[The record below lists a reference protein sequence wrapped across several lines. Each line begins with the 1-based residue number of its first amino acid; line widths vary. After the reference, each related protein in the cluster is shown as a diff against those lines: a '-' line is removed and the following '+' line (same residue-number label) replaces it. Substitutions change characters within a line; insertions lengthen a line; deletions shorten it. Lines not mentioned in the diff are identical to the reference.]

1 LSSNH
6 PASSNPQGAVE
17 ESAEC
22 GRERTLR
29 ITFVAPFGIRRKGTT
44 QARVIPLAAALAQR
58 GHSVRVLIPDWDC
71 PADAGRRYH
80 VDGAEVRHLAVRPGG
95 DGPFSPRLLAA
106 TYREA
111 LAGDP
116 QVVHCFKPIGY
127 AGAVALLVVACS
139 TPHLARL
146 ATASRPSRSRR
157 RSRHAPL
164 LAIDCDDLEGR
175 AGWATRD
182 KRPSWQ
188 IALIEAQER
197 LGMHYAPLVT
207 VASAALFRL
216 AHQRRG
222 RGEGVTYLPN
232 AAPMHLS
239 SAPAANSVRRL
250 DATRLASLTTA
261 HPRAPSEPSGDF
273 RLVLYTRFNE
283 FAPARGVAAV
293 AAVLQRLPTAELVV
307 IGEGDTAARKEFEA
321 GLQGAG
327 VAGRCHWMG
336 YLVEPE
342 RHRVL
347 SSAHGA
353 IWLFDDTPINRARSP
368 AKLLELLAMGLPV
381 IAEDVGET
389 RALIGRA
396 GVLVPPCSREALIA
410 AVARLADSRD
420 TRLELA
426 NAARRRIAA
435 AATWLDRAAT
445 LERTYLLY
453 T

>member
-1 LSSNH
+1 MSNKH
-6 PASSNPQGAVE
+6 PVASNPPGSVE
-17 ESAEC
+17 DSAER
-22 GRERTLR
+22 GSERKLR
-29 ITFVAPFGIRRKGTT
+29 ITFVAPFGVRRKGTT

-58 GHSVRVLIPDWDC
+58 GHWVRVLIPDWDC

-80 VDGAEVRHLAVRPGG
+80 VDGAEVRHLVVQPGG
-95 DGPFSPRLLAA
+95 DGPFSPSLLAA

-111 LAGDP
+111 LADHP

-127 AGAVALLVVACS
+127 AGAVALLFLAGS
-139 TPHLARL
+139 TPHLACR
-146 ATASRPSRSRR
+146 ATACRPARSRR
-157 RSRHAPL
+157 RSGQPPL
-164 LAIDCDDLEGR
+164 LLIDCDDLEGR

-216 AHQRRG
+216 AHQRRA
-222 RGEGVTYLPN
+222 RGEGVVYLPN

-239 SAPAANSVRRL
+239 IAPAAKSVGRL
-250 DATRLASLTTA
+250 ELSRMASDTTDD
-261 HPRAPSEPSGDF
+261 PRSPAEPSGNF

-283 FAPARGVAAV
+283 FEPARGAADV
-293 AAVLQRLPTAELVV
+293 AAVLQRLPTAELLV
-307 IGEGDTAARKEFEA
+307 IGEGDTVRGHEFEA
-321 GLQGAG
+321 GLRGAG
-327 VAGRCHWMG
+327 VADRCHWMG
-336 YLVEPE
+336 YLSELE
-342 RHRVL
+342 RQRVL

-389 RALIGRA
+389 RALIGRG
-396 GVLVPPCSREALIA
+396 GVLIPPTSREALVA
-410 AVARLADSRD
+410 ATVRLADSRD

-426 NAARRRIAA
+426 TAARRRIADT
-435 AATWLDRAAT
+435 ATWSHRAAS
-445 LERTYLLY
+445 LEDTYFFY